1 MTKAWPKPII
11 QSLPDQVAHAILHRV
26 ATGELQPC
34 HRLPIRRDPIALTEV
49 ENRAAEM
56 AADRRKKTRS
66 HTRLR
71 QPALHERR

>member
-11 QSLPDQVAHAILHRV
+11 QSLPDQVAQAILHRV
-26 ATGELQPC
+26 ATGELQPW
-34 HRLPIRRDPIALTEV
+34 HRLPIQRDPIALTEV

-66 HTRLR
+66 HMRLR
-71 QPALHERR
+71 QPARHERR